1 MGMTVVG
8 LPEDMFAF
16 RFVCSSV
23 ISDIEYNI
31 MKGLEFNY
39 QANMPNTGHV
49 GPVMTD
55 MISAFLNDTA
65 LEAFESNG
73 YIVLKPENR
82 TDLIYLI
89 DPNTGIVRDINTLT
103 NLYGAYCYYNLQ
115 TNLAETLGSSLIN
128 SESSTFLN
136 NVESASKKAAKEA
149 NVNKQFLKELFLNK
163 LPGPGDL
170 PKWIGIVMT
179 LMTLTSY
186 LAEPVYTGLDDIS
199 EFVTIQKNNTSNNT
213 TKITIKYNS
222 SMKDDKFV

>member
-1 MGMTVVG
+1 MM
-8 LPEDMFAF
+8 
-16 RFVCSSV
+16 
-23 ISDIEYNI
+23 
-31 MKGLEFNY
+31 
-39 QANMPNTGHV
+39 
-49 GPVMTD
+49 
-55 MISAFLNDTA
+55 SALLNGTA